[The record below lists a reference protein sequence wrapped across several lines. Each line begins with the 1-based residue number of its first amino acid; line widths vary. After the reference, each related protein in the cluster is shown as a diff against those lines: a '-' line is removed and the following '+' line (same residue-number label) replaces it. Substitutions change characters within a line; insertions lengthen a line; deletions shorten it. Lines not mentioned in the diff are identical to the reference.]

1 MHLFA
6 SLRSKQLAPERWQK
20 YVQYAFEVPYLCGG
34 MISND
39 CNCFSHCTTTA
50 GTQWEG
56 GIRVPTF
63 ISGGFL
69 PAKVRGTSYNG
80 LVTGWVRDLLVESGG
95 QRLLAIAVSTDDDD
109 CNFSHAIVSRTGIAR
124 SHTSQGSTPQ
134 TGEPRPH
141 IFPRWT
147 RIAWC
152 QLF

>member
-1 MHLFA
+1 M
-6 SLRSKQLAPERWQK
+6 
-20 YVQYAFEVPYLCGG
+20 
-34 MISND
+34 
-39 CNCFSHCTTTA
+39 
-50 GTQWEG
+50 
-56 GIRVPTF
+56 PTF

-95 QRLLAIAVSTDDDD
+95 QGLLPIAVSADDDG
-109 CNFSHAIVSRTGIAR
+109 NLFHATVSRTGIAR
-124 SHTSQGSTPQ
+124 SHSSQGSTPQ

-147 RIAWC
+147 RIVWC